1 MRSLERLC
9 VGLATADRKRSQ
21 AQEQPSER
29 TLEQLHLRHVADV
42 CGARRFRRRTRRGSS
57 CGWERRSPA
66 AIPGQFVPLPGLEPL
81 VAIERADALQRRE
94 QAATSALDAAVHA
107 LGDGVAVAVEQQ
119 VLFGSDPAATILEIA
134 GADVDL
140 LVLGSRAY
148 GPMRRAL
155 VGSVSSAIVRH
166 APRPVLVTPRVGDGA
181 G

>member
-1 MRSLERLC
+1 MR
-9 VGLATADRKRSQ
+9 G
-21 AQEQPSER
+21 
-29 TLEQLHLRHVADV
+29 
-42 CGARRFRRRTRRGSS
+42 RRRAPWSRNPRVAPIGLIGIAFDGSPEAHAALRTAHDLAART
-57 CGWERRSPA
+57 GAALRALMVIEPPA